1 MFKATSRALS
11 EEISRKIM
19 NPEILDIA
27 SQQKNFVKKYIESPE
42 FSNKLLSIIENKDY
56 SCQAVYALCQDI
68 LNTIDKK
75 HNSHNWLYK
84 VYQFHSALLLK
95 PL

>member
-56 SCQAVYALCQDI
+56 SCQAV
-68 LNTIDKK
+68 
-75 HNSHNWLYK
+75 
-84 VYQFHSALLLK
+84 
-95 PL
+95 